1 MNINKA
7 QEYVFIN
14 LFGIFI
20 LLNSF
25 ATIAY
30 ESYKQPQKNNRSEKL
45 ELGRITG
52 ALPDG
57 LSLEFGSD
65 ITVESQIE
73 GRIQRIDKKN
83 RRIIIKDEIFI
94 CNNEVEYSSN
104 NQKKVRFRNLK
115 KGMPIRM
122 DFKISSEGLLAKRIH
137 LQNKMKKNKNESSK
151 SYKREKKDQYKSDYG
166 SY

>member
-7 QEYVFIN
+7 QENVFIN
-14 LFGIFI
+14 LLGIFI

-30 ESYKQPQKNNRSEKL
+30 ESYKQPQKNHRSEKL

-94 CNNEVEYSSN
+94 CNNKVEYSSN